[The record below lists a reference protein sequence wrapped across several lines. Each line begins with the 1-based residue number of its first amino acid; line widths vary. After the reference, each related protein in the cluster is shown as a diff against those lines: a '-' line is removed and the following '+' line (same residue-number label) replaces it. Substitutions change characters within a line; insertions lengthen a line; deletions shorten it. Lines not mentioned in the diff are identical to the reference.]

1 MLRNKLVRSDGSI
14 IDSSVIISCEF
25 TEEVNC
31 SENLT
36 VGDVTSS
43 EINLEILSTDMVEQG
58 EVLDY
63 YIIEDGV
70 ETHIGVFNA
79 EKPTVASR
87 TSIKFSAYDNIIK
100 LEKVFS
106 GWLRDNQDL
115 FPMTLGELVSKVCE
129 YCDVDLVDTSFPMAD
144 VEIGA
149 FYADDIT
156 CRQILAWAGAIAGR
170 FVKANPEGKI
180 EFAWYTDTSHLTAS
194 PSMMVSTNHVEL
206 IDDGAG
212 NVALMS
218 DEGAV
223 NDDGSGNVVVD
234 IPSVKAL
241 NNDGVLSLVSEM
253 NIAYKQ
259 GGLSYESYYTDLIQ
273 RVQIK
278 QTDDDVGVIYPADA
292 TGNCFTVRG
301 NMLLATC
308 GTDVIT
314 QVAVY
319 LYNQLNTISYVPA
332 KISLLRTIAIRAG
345 NIIRVQDPRGV
356 EITTYVMKMSV
367 TPSGTNIESTGDKSY
382 ESNAAVSSE
391 QYSNLSGKILEIRK
405 SIDGLSVKNEDL
417 AGKIS
422 GLEMDTESLRTYV
435 ENTFVSDG
443 EFSKYRSEV
452 EQTSKD
458 VTARFERVEGA
469 IGETTAHIKVGE
481 LDSKDDGTPVIG
493 MEIGQRTT
501 ADGAETFDAYARFTS
516 EKMSFYDSNGNEVS
530 YISDKKQY
538 VTHSEVTDSFK
549 LGGFADTVLADG
561 SVVTKWV
568 GGV

>member
-25 TEEVNC
+25 TEEVNS
-31 SENLT
+31 SENLS

-43 EINLEILSTDMVEQG
+43 EISLEILSAGTVEQD
-58 EVLDY
+58 EVLTY

-70 ETHIGVFNA
+70 ETKIGVFNA

-87 TSIKFSAYDNIIK
+87 TSLKFSAYDNVIK

-106 GWLRDNQDL
+106 GWLRDNQNL
-115 FPMTLGELVSKVCE
+115 FPMTLGELVSKACE
-129 YCDVDLVDTSFPMAD
+129 YCGVDLVDTSFPMTD
-144 VEIGA
+144 VEIGT

-156 CRQILAWAGAIAGR
+156 CRQVLAWAGAIAGR
-170 FVKANPEGKI
+170 FVKANQDGKI
-180 EFAWYTDTSHLTAS
+180 EFAWYADASHLTAS
-194 PSMMVSTNHVEL
+194 PSMMASTNHVEL

-212 NVALMS
+212 NVTLMS
-218 DEGAV
+218 DEGTV
-223 NDDGSGNVVVD
+223 NDDGNGNVVVD

-241 NNDGVLSLVSEM
+241 NNNGVVSLVSEI

-259 GGLSYESYYTDLIQ
+259 GGLSYESYYTDPIQ

-278 QTDDDVGVIYPADA
+278 QTDDDIGVIYPADA

-314 QVAVY
+314 QVAMY
-319 LYNQLNTISYVPA
+319 LYNQLNTISYAPA

-345 NIIRVQDPRGV
+345 DIIRVRDPRGV
-356 EITTYVMKMSV
+356 EIMTYVMKMSV
-367 TPSGTNIESTGDKSY
+367 TPSGTDIESTGDKSY
-382 ESNAAVSSE
+382 EGNAAVSSE
-391 QYSNLSGKILEIRK
+391 QYSNLSGKILEIKK
-405 SIDGLSVKNEDL
+405 SIDGLTVKNEDL
-417 AGKIS
+417 AGKVS

-435 ENTFVSDG
+435 ENTFVSEGD
-443 EFSKYRSEV
+443 FSKYRTEV
-452 EQTSKD
+452 EQTAKD
-458 VTARFERVEGA
+458 ITARFESVEGS
-469 IGETTAHIKVGE
+469 IKDTTAHIKAGV
-481 LDSKDDGTPVIG
+481 LDTVNGTPIYG
-493 MEIGQRTT
+493 MEIGQRSEV
-501 ADGAETFDAYARFTS
+501 DGVETFDKYARFTS
-516 EKMSFYDSNGNEVS
+516 EKLSFYDSNGNEVS

-538 VTHSEVTDSFK
+538 VTHTEVTGSSK
-549 LGGFADTVLADG
+549 LGGFVDTVLSDG

-568 GGV
+568 GGA